1 MFTSVR
7 QMVYELLPPELWR
20 LIGELMNRVIE
31 PTEDSI
37 ELMLPYPMR
46 YEIIFNEHGEI
57 REIRECAIC

>member
-1 MFTSVR
+1 M
-7 QMVYELLPPELWR
+7 YELLPPELWR